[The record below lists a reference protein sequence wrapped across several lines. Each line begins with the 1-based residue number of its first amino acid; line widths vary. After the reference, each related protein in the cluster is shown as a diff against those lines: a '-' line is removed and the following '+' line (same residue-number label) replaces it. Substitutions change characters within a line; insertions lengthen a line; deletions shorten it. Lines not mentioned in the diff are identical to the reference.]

1 MTVEAVPCQRIAPF
15 REEAAAPFNAKPLG
29 LPFAFGPQAPALPLR

>member
-29 LPFAFGPQAPALPLR
+29 LPFGPQAPALPLR